1 MNRVEIVLAEL
12 DKARSGKLG
21 SLGGYELSLRE
32 INAVREHTQIPHDAY
47 CFGLDMFLLGF
58 VRGRRCEKS
67 AQKRKKA
74 QA

>member
-1 MNRVEIVLAEL
+1 MNRVKIVLAEL

-21 SLGGYELSLRE
+21 NLGGYDLSLKE
-32 INAVREHTQIPHDAY
+32 INAIREHTQIPNDTF

-58 VRGRRCEKS
+58 VRGRRCEKA

>member
-32 INAVREHTQIPHDAY
+32 INAVREHTQIPYDSY